1 MTLLLMS
8 ISLGIGWWLG
18 IKAEQA
24 HQRQLQDRWFNG
36 ETIEAQM
43 RREGWTL

>member
-1 MTLLLMS
+1 MTLILII
-8 ISLGIGWWLG
+8 ISLGTGWWLG

-36 ETIEAQM
+36 ETIEDQM
-43 RREGWTL
+43 RREGWSL